1 MYKYRQLKFRA
12 WDDKN
17 KKWLFGYEY
26 PNLGGFNLTGEVVLL
41 GEISTPS
48 LQDWNHINIDQFT
61 GLEDKNG
68 KEIYEG
74 DILQGDNSVI
84 YSVFYDEGSFMAEVE
99 ALFLN
104 GSKEDA
110 LNKFPFPY
118 PLRDMQLSSISIIGN
133 VHENLNLLKQW
144 N

>member
-26 PNLGGFNLTGEVVLL
+26 QNLGGFSLTGEVVLL
-41 GEISTPS
+41 GEISTPN

-84 YSVFYDEGSFMAEVE
+84 YSVFYDEGAFMAKVE
-99 ALFLN
+99 SLFLN
-104 GSKEDA
+104 SSKEDY
-110 LNKFPFPY
+110 LNKDAFPY
-118 PLRDMQLSSISIIGN
+118 PIKYMELSSISIIGN
-133 VHENLNLLKQW
+133 IHENSNLLNK
-144 N
+144 